1 MKRTPYFFEVFLALN
16 TAFVFWFAR
25 AEAVPTILHSI
36 ASVAGVATVAA
47 SAGLGVRFLV
57 AWRQHHARRL
67 LRIVTSR
74 EWLIDSVRIFIGLS
88 MLGIS
93 YAWIKLLVPV
103 LHPHVYDQELFAL
116 DQKLCFGISP
126 SIFFLQLFSSP
137 RFLRLIDVA
146 YIQFFIVGMMVSFG
160 VFFSSPV
167 RRIRIAFMTSSALM
181 WLIGAWTYVLIPSFG
196 PAFRFP
202 EVWFP
207 YAQYLKWT
215 QATQAALMRNYVN
228 LIRMAHGQK
237 GKIFLELGIGAFP
250 SLHVA
255 TQSLVAI
262 WFNRVWRGGTILF
275 AGAAFF
281 VFIGSMITGW
291 HYLVDGIAG
300 VALAYGSYAASQWIS
315 KKEFRPRRAR
325 F

>member
-16 TAFVFWFAR
+16 TAFVFWMAG
-25 AEAVPTILHSI
+25 AEAVSTMWHSI
-36 ASVAGVATVAA
+36 VGVAGIATVAA
-47 SAGLGVRFLV
+47 SVALAVRFFV
-57 AWRQHHARRL
+57 AWRQHRARRL

-74 EWLIDSVRIFIGLS
+74 KWLIDSVRIFIGLS

-126 SIFFLQLFSSP
+126 SIFFLQLFSNP
-137 RFLRLIDVA
+137 RFLRLIDAA
-146 YIQFFIVGMMVSFG
+146 YIQFFIAGIVISFG
-160 VFFSSPV
+160 VFFSSPR

-181 WLIGAWTYVLIPSFG
+181 WLIGAWTYVLIPSLG
-196 PAFRFP
+196 PAYRFP

-228 LIRMAHGQK
+228 LLRMAHGQP
-237 GKIFLELGIGAFP
+237 GKIFLDLGIAAFP

-262 WFNRVWRGGTILF
+262 WFSRVWRAGTILF

-300 VALAYGSYAASQWIS
+300 VALAYISYATSLWIT
-315 KKEFRPRRAR
+315 KKEFR
-325 F
+325 

>member
-16 TAFVFWFAR
+16 TAFVFWMAR
-25 AEAVPTILHSI
+25 AEAVSTIWHSVV
-36 ASVAGVATVAA
+36 AVAGIATAAA
-47 SAGLGVRFLV
+47 SAALAVRFFV
-57 AWRQHHARRL
+57 AWRQHRARRL
-67 LRIVTSR
+67 WRIVTSR
-74 EWLIDSVRIFIGLS
+74 KWLTDSVRIFIGLS

-116 DQKLCFGISP
+116 DQRLCFGISP

-137 RFLRLIDVA
+137 RFLRLIDAA
-146 YIQFFIVGMMVSFG
+146 YIQFFIAGIVVSFG

-167 RRIRIAFMTSSALM
+167 RRMRIAFMTSCALM
-181 WLIGAWTYVLIPSFG
+181 WLIGAWTYVLIPSLG
-196 PAFRFP
+196 PAYRFP

-228 LIRMAHGQK
+228 LMRMAHGQP
-237 GKIFLELGIGAFP
+237 GKIFLDLGIAAFP

-262 WFNRVWRGGTILF
+262 WFSRVWRGGTILF

-300 VALAYGSYAASQWIS
+300 VALAYVSYAASQWIA
-315 KKEFRPRRAR
+315 KKEFR
-325 F
+325 